1 MVRLLS
7 RSRMVAIM
15 PSIEGHAPASLTLR
29 VLDGPILWLSDDA
42 GEFAS
47 RDFHPVPWGEPDR
60 WERGAEAS
68 IFRIPSRCEA
78 EFQPARAEN
87 PGSPNSLCQ
96 TDNAVVA
103 QFTIEYRP
111 EHRNPTRQEVKACPK
126 LLERTVSPFL
136 DSARWVAFSCR
147 HFAVRTCCS

>member
-42 GEFAS
+42 GEFAR
-47 RDFHPVPWGEPDR
+47 RDFHPVPWAEPDP
-60 WERGAEAS
+60 WERGAKAS
-68 IFRIPSRCEA
+68 IFRTPSRCEA

-87 PGSPNSLCQ
+87 PGPQQPVPKPIMRWLRNLQSS
-96 TDNAVVA
+96 TD
-103 QFTIEYRP
+103 
-111 EHRNPTRQEVKACPK
+111 RNTGIQSGRK
-126 LLERTVSPFL
+126 
-136 DSARWVAFSCR
+136 
-147 HFAVRTCCS
+147 